1 MQKFATWFAKPYVAL
16 GFLALGMAVI
26 PVNDALI
33 KLLGETLPLGQIVAI
48 RSIMSIVLIALFSD
62 GLRRMLHLDAGTF
75 WQFVGRGMCL
85 VVAMVLFFASLGS
98 LQLATA
104 VSIFFVSPLMITL
117 LSVPLLGEKIGVHRV
132 MSVLAG
138 MAGCVL
144 IIRPGAADF
153 QIETLLVLASALSYA
168 LFQIWTRR
176 LKSAGD
182 LSALVAVQHCCYA
195 VTGCGML
202 LFNFVQPMNDLANPS
217 LAFLLRGP
225 ASIDAIQLLF
235 IFICAFAV
243 LLLSVTSSNAY
254 RVVEASLIAPFEYTA
269 IPLGVFWGIVIWDDW
284 PLPMAWAGMALILVG
299 GLYAVYRERARQVAV
314 ITNVPMPASASM
326 VQQHEIQQSETGPN
340 ADQPEETKII

>member
-1 MQKFATWFAKPYVAL
+1 
-16 GFLALGMAVI
+16 
-26 PVNDALI
+26 
-33 KLLGETLPLGQIVAI
+33 
-48 RSIMSIVLIALFSD
+48 
-62 GLRRMLHLDAGTF
+62 
-75 WQFVGRGMCL
+75 
-85 VVAMVLFFASLGS
+85 
-98 LQLATA
+98 
-104 VSIFFVSPLMITL
+104 
-117 LSVPLLGEKIGVHRV
+117 
-132 MSVLAG
+132 
-138 MAGCVL
+138 
-144 IIRPGAADF
+144 
-153 QIETLLVLASALSYA
+153 
-168 LFQIWTRR
+168 
-176 LKSAGD
+176 
-182 LSALVAVQHCCYA
+182 
-195 VTGCGML
+195 
-202 LFNFVQPMNDLANPS
+202 MNDLANPS

-340 ADQPEETKII
+340 ADQPEETKTI